1 MAKIYTALGLMSG
14 TSMDGVDASIIQTDG
29 KSEYKAILDK
39 YFEYP
44 ESIHN
49 ELITLRDKIKNSTDL
64 KKYQKRIK
72 SIEKELTIFHAE
84 SVEKILKKTQVNIDF
99 IGFHGQTIF
108 HNSKEKISK
117 QLGNGK
123 LLSKIT
129 KKKVVYDF
137 RQNDLKNGG
146 EGAPLTPI
154 FHKLIF
160 AQKKIKPPVIII
172 NLGGIANYTLIWQDK
187 GIPPQNHL
195 LSADTGPGNCLIDQ
209 WIRKKTDMSY
219 DKKGKIAKLGNIN
232 KKIYEK
238 IFNAHP
244 FKKSYDIKDFNLTL
258 LKKLSLEDGAAT
270 LTEYTADSLI
280 GSILGF
286 LEDAQ
291 WCKTIN
297 ILLCGGGR
305 KNNFLVSRIKKKTI
319 TSKTNRPVKLIDSLD
334 IDGDFVESQAFGYLA
349 IRSFLSLPISFP
361 ETTGCIKPCTG
372 GVIIK
377 NY

>member
-44 ESIHN
+44 ESIYN
-49 ELITLRDKIKNSTDL
+49 DLIILRDKIKISKDL
-64 KKYQKRIK
+64 KKFQKKIK
-72 SIEKELTIFHAE
+72 SIEKDITIFHAE
-84 SVEKILKKTQVNIDF
+84 SVEKILKKTSLNIDF

-117 QLGNGK
+117 QLGDGK
-123 LLSKIT
+123 LLSKLT

-137 RQNDLKNGG
+137 RQSDLKNGG

-154 FHKLIF
+154 FHKLIIE
-160 AQKKIKPPVIII
+160 QNKIKLPVIII
-172 NLGGIANYTLIWQDK
+172 NLGGIANYTLIWQSK
-187 GIPPQNHL
+187 ELSRQNHF
-195 LSADTGPGNCLIDQ
+195 LSADTGPGNCLIDS
-209 WIRKKTDMSY
+209 WIRKKTAMSY
-219 DKKGKIAKLGNIN
+219 DKKGQIAKLGNVN
-232 KKIYEK
+232 KKIIRK
-238 IFNAHP
+238 LLNAHP
-244 FKKSYDIKDFNLTL
+244 FKKSYDIKDFNLSWV
-258 LKKLSLEDGAAT
+258 KKLSLEDGAAT
-270 LTEYTADSLI
+270 LIEYTADSLI
-280 GSILGF
+280 GSILDF

-291 WCKTIN
+291 WYKTIN

-305 KNNFLVSRIKKKTI
+305 KNNFLVSRIKKKVL
-319 TSKTNRPVKLIDSLD
+319 TSKTNRPVKLIDSLG

-349 IRSFLSLPISFP
+349 IRSYLGLPISFP
-361 ETTGCIKPCTG
+361 ETTGCIKSCTG
-372 GVIIK
+372 GVLTK